1 MIKNNNNTRYAVSF
15 EVAIYRNEKLQQ
27 VKQEFVTMTGEVNRE
42 TLGKRASHLI
52 REGKR
57 EEYEMVHGSAFG
69 QRVTIERKLGNIL
82 NVQELPQP
90 DGTEGINYD
99 HAYAEDSR
107 YNYNG

>member
-1 MIKNNNNTRYAVSF
+1 MIKNNEKQYAVSF
-15 EVAIYRNEKLQQ
+15 EVVTYRNNELHNI
-27 VKQEFVTMTGEVNRE
+27 KQTFCTMSGEVTHSKLR
-42 TLGKRASHLI
+42 TRASHI
-52 REGKR
+52 IKEGKR
-57 EEYEMVHGSAFG
+57 EVYEPACGSALG
-69 QRVTIERKLGNIL
+69 GEYVIMENKLGNIL